1 MSFVSYAQNFEDVML
16 WRALKHIKQGF
27 YIDVGAWSPDA
38 DSVTR
43 AFYERGWNGI
53 NIEPNLE
60 LRKQLLQ
67 RRPRD
72 INLTL
77 AVSDTEGSVSMS
89 FLANS
94 GLSTLDTSIAQ
105 LHLNEGRPIE
115 RQAQVQVV
123 TLNTVW
129 QLHTPENQE
138 VHFLKVD
145 VEGLEDSVLRGK
157 DWTSGRPWIVVVE
170 ATRPMSQEPSYA
182 SWEPVLL
189 AARYRFVYADGLNR
203 FYVANEHAELNGA
216 FTYPPNVFDGF
227 VSFLASSAEEQATQA
242 ISRADAAEEKAA
254 QALLRADA
262 AEYGATIARNRIK
275 VHEAQIAAFAARI
288 TAIEASSSWRLT
300 APLRAINNF
309 LKSSILL
316 IRHGPRHNAIAI
328 LRSLRLLGFVKTVVR
343 GRPNFVLDPQDP
355 SDGEITLEQLS
366 PEARQIYFA
375 LRKATTKTG
384 KPN

>member
-43 AFYERGWNGI
+43 AFYERGWSGI

-60 LRKQLLQ
+60 LRRQLLQ

-77 AVSDTEGSVSMS
+77 AVSDTEGSVPMS
-89 FLANS
+89 FLTNS

-105 LHLNEGRPIE
+105 LHLSEGRPIE

-129 QLHTPENQE
+129 QLHTRENQE

-170 ATRPMSQEPSYA
+170 ATRPMSQEPSHA
-182 SWEPVLL
+182 SWEPILL

-216 FTYPPNVFDGF
+216 FAYPPNVFDGF
-227 VSFLASSAEEQATQA
+227 VSFLASSAEEKASQAL
-242 ISRADAAEEKAA
+242 SRADVAEC
-254 QALLRADA
+254 
-262 AEYGATIARNRIK
+262 GATIARNRIK

-309 LKSSILL
+309 FKSSIGL
-316 IRHGPRHNAIAI
+316 IRQGLRHNAIAI
-328 LRSLRLLGFVKTVVR
+328 LKSRRLLGLVKTVFR
-343 GRPNFVLDPQDP
+343 GRPNFALDPQDP